1 MNEENPPAM
10 TFGNNEAS
18 KTFMEMLQSQTAPQ
32 VASPGADAEA
42 DLIIENFISN
52 RGYAGYEK

>member
-1 MNEENPPAM
+1 M